1 MQLELLECRPVVP
14 VSLTPAFIS
23 RNSALAFAFQSACYA
38 TSAWEMFD
46 GITLDALPSQIL
58 KDDMNTYHGRRCSR

>member
-1 MQLELLECRPVVP
+1 
-14 VSLTPAFIS
+14 LTPAFIS
-23 RNSALAFAFQSACYA
+23 RNSALAFAFQSAYYA